1 MKKKLIYLIAA
12 LACLMACSDG
22 LTEDRVVT
30 AQAGADSRT
39 PVNFSAYTNRGI
51 TRAGAVGTLDNWDL
65 KNAFT
70 GFGVFAYYT
79 NAEDYTSDR
88 HPNFLFN
95 KQVKWNDAYNV
106 FDYEPVH
113 YWPNEHGSTAQS
125 EDIDKLS
132 FFAYAPYV
140 DVDAST
146 GYLADAGEGNEK
158 ATWGITGTTRYTY
171 TGDPLVRYIVSFDW
185 DKTVDLCWGVYDES
199 AGWNI
204 MNGSQSIDRGK
215 PWLNVQRAGSV
226 DQRLRFN
233 FRHATARLNVQVDA
247 DVDDGKLLG
256 THYGTNGTV
265 TDNKTKIY
273 VRSVTFTGIA
283 SEGALNLNNAKA
295 YEPLWMNYG
304 GTGWIENGQRVTV
317 HDGLRDGYE
326 GMASAAS
333 NNETV
338 TGLNPVVI
346 SNEGNTSAG
355 VTKTAVNLFRKG
367 NSAASLTTPVYVIP
381 TGERVSVTIVYD
393 VETAVDDLPDYLSD
407 GTTHGTS
414 IENKITTEITA
425 GGEPLVFEAGKGY
438 TLKLHLGMNSVK
450 FDADVADWE
459 DTYVPPT
466 PAYEPIPATGISIYC
481 IDYNYVLG
489 NDQIH
494 IFEENDLIYAPRI
507 DGVQLHAT
515 VTPADATDKTV
526 TWTSSNPSILRVDE
540 NGIVNVIDYSQENY
554 EWDVTIT
561 AENSAGNTFSIT
573 VYCEPQE

>member
-1 MKKKLIYLIAA
+1 MKIMKYNVLIFAA
-12 LACLMACSDG
+12 VLACLTACSDG
-22 LTEDRVVT
+22 LTDDRVVT

-39 PVNFSAYTNRGI
+39 PVNFSAYTNRGT
-51 TRAGAVGTLDNWDL
+51 TRAGAVGTLDNTAL
-65 KNAFT
+65 KNTDNDLGKA

-79 NAEDYTSDR
+79 NAEDYTTTFR
-88 HPNFLFN
+88 PNFMFN
-95 KQVKWNDAYNV
+95 QQVKWDGSYRV
-106 FDYEPVH
+106 FDYEPVR
-113 YWPNEHGSTAQS
+113 YWPNEHGATAQS

-132 FFAYAPYV
+132 FFAYAPWVKV
-140 DVDAST
+140 DPST

-158 ATWGITGTTRYTY
+158 ATWGITGTTRNTY
-171 TGDPLVRYIVSFDW
+171 TGDPLVRYVGSFDM
-185 DKTVDLCWGVYDES
+185 DKSVDLCWGVYDES
-199 AGWNI
+199 EGWNI

-247 DVDDGKLLG
+247 DVDDGVALG
-256 THYGTNGTV
+256 THYGTGR

-304 GTGWIENGQRVTV
+304 GTGWIENGQRLTV

-338 TGLNPVVI
+338 TGLNPTVI

-355 VTKTAVNLFRKG
+355 VTKTAVNLFGRSG
-367 NSAASLTTPVYVIP
+367 GETALTDGVFMIP
-381 TGERVSVTIVYD
+381 TGEKVKVTIVYD
-393 VETAVDDLPDYLSD
+393 VETEDNLSDYLSD
-407 GTTHGTS
+407 GTTHGRS
-414 IENKITTEITA
+414 IENKITKQITV
-425 GGEPLVFEAGKGY
+425 GGEPLVFEAGKSY

-450 FDADVADWE
+450 FDADVKDWE
-459 DTYVPPT
+459 DAYVPPT
-466 PAYEPIPATGISIYC
+466 PATGIY
-481 IDYNYVLG
+481 IDTSGLNFLYQEDGEYVYSYNYHG
-489 NDQIH
+489 GDI
-494 IFEENDLIYAPRI
+494 
-507 DGVQLHAT
+507 QLHAT

-526 TWTSSNPSILRVDE
+526 IWTSSDPSRLSVDE
-540 NGIVNVIDYSQENY
+540 NGMLHANSSGFY
-554 EWDVTIT
+554 VTIT
-561 AENSAGNTFSIT
+561 ATNSSGNTSSIIFT
-573 VYCEPQE
+573 CEPQE